1 MRHARLLLLPA
12 AALMLAACQPQA
24 PAEDPAATPATDAT
38 TPATDATAASPDAAA
53 TPAAP
58 AAHPDAG
65 TMPGMGPAPGAVSAS
80 AQLQATEGNA
90 TAGTL
95 SFAAVDG
102 GIRVTGQVTGLP
114 GGSEH
119 GFHVHEKGDCS
130 APDASSA
137 GGHFNP
143 TSTAHGRVGQGEHHG
158 GDSDNIT
165 ANDQGVAAVDTLLRG
180 VTLGDGTGTD
190 ILGKGVI
197 VHADPDD
204 YTTQPTGNAGGRLA
218 CGVIAGG

>member
-1 MRHARLLLLPA
+1 MRHARLLALP

-24 PAEDPAATPATDAT
+24 PVEDPAATPSTDAT
-38 TPATDATAASPDAAA
+38 PASPDATA

-58 AAHPDAG
+58 EAGLDPGAMPD
-65 TMPGMGPAPGAVSAS
+65 GMGAAPAAVSAN
-80 AQLQATEGNA
+80 AELQATEGNTA
-90 TAGTL
+90 AGTL
-95 SFAAVDG
+95 RFAPVDG

-114 GGSEH
+114 GGSQH
-119 GFHVHEKGDCS
+119 GFHVHENGDCS

-143 TSTAHGRVGQGEHHG
+143 ASTAHGRVGQGEHHG
-158 GDSDNIT
+158 GDSDNIV
-165 ANDQGVAAVDTLLRG
+165 ANDQGVATVDTLLRG
-180 VTLGDGTGTD
+180 VTLGDATGTD

-204 YTTQPTGNAGGRLA
+204 YTTQPTGNAGARLA
-218 CGVIAGG
+218 CGVVTAQ